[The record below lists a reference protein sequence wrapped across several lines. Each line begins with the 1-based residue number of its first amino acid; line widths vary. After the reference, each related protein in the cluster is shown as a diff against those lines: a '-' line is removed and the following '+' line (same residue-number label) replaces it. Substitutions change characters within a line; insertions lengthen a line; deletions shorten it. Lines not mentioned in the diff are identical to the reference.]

1 MCEVL
6 PQGRSEPF
14 CCSAYREN
22 CGDRCFAFCT
32 FYLVKFGMGL
42 QTKLVK
48 SSISL
53 LEVCIALGSEEFFG
67 GEKVC
72 SKGRV

>member
-1 MCEVL
+1 MKCYLKKGQNLSAVL
-6 PQGRSEPF
+6 LIGRAVGIGF
-14 CCSAYREN
+14 
-22 CGDRCFAFCT
+22 FAFCA
-32 FYLVKFGMGL
+32 FYLAKFGMGL
-42 QTKLVK
+42 QSKLVK

-53 LEVCIALGSEEFFG
+53 LKVCIALGSEEFLG